1 MSWFRHLPHRRDTA
15 KTRPHPAVN
24 DRLRE
29 EIEQNRRKLEQHR
42 QQAEKEA
49 EDGKLH

>member
-1 MSWFRHLPHRRDTA
+1 MSWFRRSPHRREEE
-15 KTRPHPAVN
+15 KRHPRHAVN